1 MQPTVQAEMMT
12 GFDFAFYV
20 ELGGGIVSDQDGG
33 EAGADV
39 LVDVH
44 ADVLGTDFRED
55 FVANFD
61 AVE

>member
-1 MQPTVQAEMMT
+1 MAGV
-12 GFDFAFYV
+12 DFAFYI

-39 LVDVH
+39 PVHMQVDG
-44 ADVLGTDFRED
+44 LGAELLED

-61 AVE
+61 AIE